1 MYTIST
7 TTITRVQVI
16 SNQYGDRVEVIIQHA
31 AFLTDIMFR
40 IEKSIGPDSNPRLS
54 EREVGSLTPVFS
66 TSRYY

>member
-16 SNQYGDRVEVIIQHA
+16 SNQCGDRVEVIIQHA

-40 IEKSIGPDSNPRLS
+40 IKNQLVRIRTHDFRN
-54 EREVGSLTPVFS
+54 ER
-66 TSRYY
+66 